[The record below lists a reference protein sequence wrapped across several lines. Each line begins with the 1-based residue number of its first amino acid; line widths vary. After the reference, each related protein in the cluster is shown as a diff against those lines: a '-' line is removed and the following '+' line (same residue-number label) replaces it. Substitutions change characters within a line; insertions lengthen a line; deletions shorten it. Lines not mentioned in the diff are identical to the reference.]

1 MRILLVEDDGALSR
15 SMTRGLEAE
24 HYAVDLVGDGEEA
37 LQYLKAINYD
47 IVLLDLKLPRLD
59 GLSVLKQMR
68 SQQMRMPVMVLSGRS
83 ELDDR
88 VGALEAGADDYV
100 IKPFAFSEVMAR
112 VRALLRRP
120 LELRHKLR
128 VADLELDTSLRTVTR
143 AGKRLRLSF
152 REYAVLEYLM
162 RNAGRPVSRNMV
174 LEHVWNE
181 KFEGL
186 TNIVDVYIN
195 YLRNKIDKGFDTK
208 LLHTERGVGYVL
220 SADEDLQQLALS
232 A

>member
-1 MRILLVEDDGALSR
+1 LRILLVEDDSALSR

-24 HYAVDLVGDGEEA
+24 HFAVDWVCDGEEA

-59 GLSVLKQMR
+59 GLSVLKRLR
-68 SQQMRMPVMVLSGRS
+68 SQQMRMPVMVLSGRTDL
-83 ELDDR
+83 EDR
-88 VGALEAGADDYV
+88 VGALEFGADDYL
-100 IKPFAFSEVMAR
+100 IKPYAFSEVMAR

-120 LELRHKLR
+120 HELQHKLQ
-128 VADLELDTSLRTVTR
+128 VGDLELDTSLRIVTR
-143 AGKRLRLSF
+143 AGRRIRLSF

-162 RNAGRPVSRNMV
+162 RNVGRPVSRNMV

-195 YLRNKIDKGFDTK
+195 YLRNKIDKGFQTK
-208 LLHTERGVGYVL
+208 LLHTERGVGYLL
-220 SADEDLQQLALS
+220 SADEDPQLAQS